1 MNGEHLVCYTVDLQL
16 IYLIYLTTWIVSLN
30 FYKQL
35 VSRYYLTLSMFTSPY
50 ASKYKFNG
58 LEKIWPLRQMRY
70 AFKGKSRNYFSCLY
84 SFVYT
89 LIGLKKIRRPSTVLC
104 SGFVQFREFS
114 QHLSQWRREKK
125 SIPSILC
132 SISQI
137 LART

>member
-1 MNGEHLVCYTVDLQL
+1 MLNTWFALQW
-16 IYLIYLTTWIVSLN
+16 IYLIYWTTWIVSLN

-35 VSRYYLTLSMFTSPY
+35 VSRYILTLSIFTSPY

-58 LEKIWPLRQMRY
+58 LEKIWPLKQMRD

-89 LIGLKKIRRPSTVLC
+89 LMELKKIRRPSTVLC